1 LVETPDANLSQG
13 MRHLNGVY
21 TQYINRTHRRVG
33 HLFQDRFKGIL
44 VQKEAYLLGLARY
57 IVLNPVRAGMV
68 ADPKDW
74 VWSSYRGTVG
84 LERRPEFLT
93 TDWLLAAF
101 GDERRKA
108 ISGFVR
114 FVAEGK
120 ERESPWKDLKGQIYL
135 GSAHFVEAMQKRIQ
149 PDQPL
154 REIPLS
160 QQRRMA
166 RSLADYA
173 EQFPDWDR
181 AMAEAYRTGAY
192 SMQTIADHFG
202 VDRMTVSRA
211 VKKHQLD

>member
-101 GDERRKA
+101 GDERRRA
-108 ISGFVR
+108 ISGFVC
-114 FVAEGK
+114 FVAERK
-120 ERESPWKDLKGQIYL
+120 ERESPWKDLKGEIYL
-135 GSAHFVEAMQKRIQ
+135 GACRI
-149 PDQPL
+149 
-154 REIPLS
+154 
-160 QQRRMA
+160 
-166 RSLADYA
+166 
-173 EQFPDWDR
+173 
-181 AMAEAYRTGAY
+181 
-192 SMQTIADHFG
+192 
-202 VDRMTVSRA
+202 
-211 VKKHQLD
+211 